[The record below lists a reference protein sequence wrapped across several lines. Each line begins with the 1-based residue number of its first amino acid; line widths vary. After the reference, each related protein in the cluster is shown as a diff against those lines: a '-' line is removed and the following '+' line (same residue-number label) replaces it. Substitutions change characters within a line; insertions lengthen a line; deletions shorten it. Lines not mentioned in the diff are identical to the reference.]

1 MYCFSA
7 SSQYNSLINS
17 ILYSATPK
25 RPPSLSITLMMM
37 VQVVQ
42 VVVKK
47 DLESE
52 NGDVKTFNL
61 SWPTKAFRF
70 KGNNHLQEGDNVLW
84 CKIFWSFWCK
94 YLNFDC
100 ERTIYILEKCST
112 VECRNAWHH
121 NEVGLNS
128 QSPFHA
134 HSIWHK
140 LIIGIIGGVMS
151 ADLQPR

>member
-84 CKIFWSFWCK
+84 CKIF
-94 YLNFDC
+94 
-100 ERTIYILEKCST
+100 
-112 VECRNAWHH
+112 
-121 NEVGLNS
+121 
-128 QSPFHA
+128 
-134 HSIWHK
+134 
-140 LIIGIIGGVMS
+140 
-151 ADLQPR
+151 